1 MDIKAMI
8 LAGLKPA
15 LIQQLASDID
25 SGKLLQPIDFVKV
38 SDATWKKLRMNLQ
51 TAGAITVFRIKQ
63 VDIESVLRDTFK
75 ELGIDVKE
83 GSDANH

>member
-1 MDIKAMI
+1 
-8 LAGLKPA
+8 
-15 LIQQLASDID
+15 
-25 SGKLLQPIDFVKV
+25 
-38 SDATWKKLRMNLQ
+38 MNLQ